1 MREKTNLL
9 LKKALEFHASGNLG
23 DAAKIYKDLLRKKEN
38 WNLLNFGV
46 ILFASLI
53 PFGTFYIDRKYL

>member
-23 DAAKIYKDLLRKKEN
+23 EAAKIYKDLLEKRE
-38 WNLLNFGV
+38 
-46 ILFASLI
+46 
-53 PFGTFYIDRKYL
+53 